1 MGQGASTPQDGMET
15 SATRRSGTQQQ
26 QQQQQ
31 NGGVQS
37 SQDPTAQNM
46 TGNSINSGVSDEA
59 ATAVL
64 RRSRRLRSHIEH
76 LSRIGNRI
84 MSPGSS
90 TSMGNRMRFRS
101 RSSRFS
107 NSRSP
112 SPTSLGGSSRTRPS
126 SPRTRLRN
134 VPRSSH
140 IPESDLG
147 DMMDIS
153 PVTTATP
160 QPQSPSFASPT
171 EPTSSTESRPSRM
184 SRVRSSLSISSWPNI
199 LPDIRAGSSARPSS
213 GRPSQS
219 RSRRASMFGSA
230 FSDHGHGGDI
240 DIDMPSAPDINS
252 ASQSGPSQSGTSQS
266 RQARPASGTGT
277 LMDELDNNPARVRPG
292 EDQAAMLS
300 RLLSVA
306 AAATAASLVGGTEQ
320 AIREAE
326 DVAGDNGG
334 DGSFESFLRALQN
347 GRLAAALRNGGNE
360 LGGGTPP
367 DGERAESVMPPLNFF
382 RMFRFGSN
390 ANSNTDH
397 GRDEGSDGSRSRM
410 VPVIIVGI
418 RSVTPRDTA
427 EAEGNRPAPFFDALA
442 NLPVNIP
449 SIHRRPRLSNSHR
462 RASMG
467 GPPGGSVGFDNQRH
481 TRGASVGSLRPTSE
495 LDTSPIPPS
504 LSESSSGALPPPS
517 TPADPSMSNF
527 RQEPLVPES
536 RVPVE
541 PAESNTLSDDNGV
554 GYGSGREPSRRRLS
568 RRLSSPEALPPHG
581 RSAGSSN
588 ASSGSSTNGGSGSSS
603 SSRRPSGSPEGTRSW
618 IIYVLGGSYPE
629 DHPILTTPSLFT
641 DAPTYEDM
649 MLLSSLLGP
658 AKPPVATRDD
668 VNSAGGI
675 FTFGDG
681 GALGAE
687 VAEGDRCLICLGD
700 YEDGE
705 QCRQLTKCQ
714 HVFHKDCIDE
724 WLTTG
729 RNSCPLCRGQGVNE
743 KEQSDPTPPP
753 AASDPLTQD
762 TLGAAVAS

>member
-1 MGQGASTPQDGMET
+1 MSLSREPISEEPSLNGEPSSLDFVFSEPANTLHSHQMGQGASTPQDGRET
-15 SATRRSGTQQQ
+15 SATRRTGTQQQ

-31 NGGVQS
+31 QPNEGVAASQS
-37 SQDPTAQNM
+37 PAAQNV
-46 TGNSINSGVSDEA
+46 TRNSVNSGVSDET
-59 ATAVL
+59 ATAHL
-64 RRSRRLRSHIEH
+64 RRSRRLRNHIEH
-76 LSRIGNRI
+76 ISRIGNRI

-90 TSMGNRMRFRS
+90 SSTSVGNRMQNIRFRS
-101 RSSRFS
+101 RNSRFS

-126 SPRTRLRN
+126 SPRTRPRN
-134 VPRSSH
+134 IPRSTH
-140 IPESDLG
+140 IPESDFS

-160 QPQSPSFASPT
+160 HPQAPSFSSPT
-171 EPTSSTESRPSRM
+171 EPTPPAESRPSRM

-199 LPDIRAGSSARPSS
+199 LPDIRTGSSARPSS

-230 FSDHGHGGDI
+230 FGDQSHSGDM
-240 DIDMPSAPDINS
+240 DIDMPSAPDLNS
-252 ASQSGPSQSGTSQS
+252 ASQSGPSRSSTSQP
-266 RQARPASGTGT
+266 RQDRPASDTGT

-360 LGGGTPP
+360 LGGGTPA

-390 ANSNTDH
+390 AHSNADH
-397 GRDEGSDGSRSRM
+397 GREEGPDGSRSRM

-418 RSVTPRDTA
+418 RSVTPRDTT

-462 RASMG
+462 RASVG
-467 GPPGGSVGFDNQRH
+467 GVPGGSLGFDNQRH

-495 LDTSPIPPS
+495 LDTSLIPPS
-504 LSESSSGALPPPS
+504 LSESPSGALPPPS
-517 TPADPSMSNF
+517 TPADPSMPNF
-527 RQEPLVPES
+527 HQEPLAPES

-541 PAESNTLSDDNGV
+541 PAEANTLSDDNGV
-554 GYGSGREPSRRRLS
+554 GYGGGREPARRRLS
-568 RRLSSPEALPPHG
+568 RRLSSPEAG
-581 RSAGSSN
+581 RSGGSSN
-588 ASSGSSTNGGSGSSS
+588 SSSASSTSGSAGSS

-641 DAPTYEDM
+641 DV
-649 MLLSSLLGP
+649 SS
-658 AKPPVATRDD
+658 
-668 VNSAGGI
+668 NSLE
-675 FTFGDG
+675 TV
-681 GALGAE
+681 L
-687 VAEGDRCLICLGD
+687 
-700 YEDGE
+700 
-705 QCRQLTKCQ
+705 
-714 HVFHKDCIDE
+714 
-724 WLTTG
+724 
-729 RNSCPLCRGQGVNE
+729 P
-743 KEQSDPTPPP
+743 
-753 AASDPLTQD
+753 
-762 TLGAAVAS
+762 

>member
-1 MGQGASTPQDGMET
+1 MGQGASTPQDGRET
-15 SATRRSGTQQQ
+15 SAIRRTGAQQQ
-26 QQQQQ
+26 QQH
-31 NGGVQS
+31 NEGVEASQS
-37 SQDPTAQNM
+37 PAAQNV
-46 TGNSINSGVSDEA
+46 TRNSINSGVSDEA

-64 RRSRRLRSHIEH
+64 RRSRRLRNHIEH
-76 LSRIGNRI
+76 ISRIGNRI

-90 TSMGNRMRFRS
+90 SSTSVGNRMQNIRFRS

-134 VPRSSH
+134 IPRSTH
-140 IPESDLG
+140 IPESDFS

-160 QPQSPSFASPT
+160 QPQTPSFAPPI
-171 EPTSSTESRPSRM
+171 EPTPSAESRPSRM
-184 SRVRSSLSISSWPNI
+184 SRVRSSISSWPNI
-199 LPDIRAGSSARPSS
+199 LPDIRTTGSSRPSS
-213 GRPSQS
+213 GRLSQP

-230 FSDHGHGGDI
+230 FGDHSHAGDM
-240 DIDMPSAPDINS
+240 DTDMPSAPDLNS
-252 ASQSGPSQSGTSQS
+252 TSQSGVSYSGTSQP
-266 RQARPASGTGT
+266 RQDRPASGTGS

-360 LGGGTPP
+360 LGGGTPA

-390 ANSNTDH
+390 GNSNTDH
-397 GRDEGSDGSRSRM
+397 GREEGPDGSRSRM

-418 RSVTPRDTA
+418 RSVTPRDTT

-462 RASMG
+462 RASVG
-467 GPPGGSVGFDNQRH
+467 GAPGSSLGFDNQRH
-481 TRGASVGSLRPTSE
+481 IRGASVGSLRPTSE
-495 LDTSPIPPS
+495 LDSLPIPPS
-504 LSESSSGALPPPS
+504 LSDSSSGALPPPS
-517 TPADPSMSNF
+517 TPADPSMSIF
-527 RQEPLVPES
+527 RQEPLAPES

-541 PAESNTLSDDNGV
+541 SVEANTLSDDNGV

-568 RRLSSPEALPPHG
+568 RRLSSPEALPALG
-581 RSAGSSN
+581 RSGGSSNSGSAGSTNGSGG
-588 ASSGSSTNGGSGSSS
+588 SSG
-603 SSRRPSGSPEGTRSW
+603 SRRPSGSPEGTRSW

-681 GALGAE
+681 CALGAE
-687 VAEGDRCLICLGD
+687 IAEGDRCLICLGD

-743 KEQSDPTPPP
+743 KEQSDPAPPP

-762 TLGAAVAS
+762 SLGAVAAS